1 MLPQNVLILQIG
13 LNCVFKKQHIMC
25 LFVTKYRV
33 DFYAMSTQKFR
44 ERLEFLKI
52 FWSKKG
58 LELAMIILGRHRRM
72 GSLLR
77 CCGEVLMVR

>member
-1 MLPQNVLILQIG
+1 
-13 LNCVFKKQHIMC
+13 MC

-33 DFYAMSTQKFR
+33 DFYAVTTQKFR

-58 LELAMIILGRHRRM
+58 LELAMIILGRH
-72 GSLLR
+72 
-77 CCGEVLMVR
+77 